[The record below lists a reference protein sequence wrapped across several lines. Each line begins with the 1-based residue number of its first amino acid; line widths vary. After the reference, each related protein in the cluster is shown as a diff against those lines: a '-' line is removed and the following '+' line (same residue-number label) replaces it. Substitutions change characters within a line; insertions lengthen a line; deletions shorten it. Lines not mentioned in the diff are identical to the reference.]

1 MLILKSAFLSI
12 YLTHQNDCNQ
22 ASQRTIFFNHIN
34 YLDSVASKPFS
45 FSGNSTNQYPEED
58 IRGCEFSRQW
68 PKMEHIF
75 LSPRLETHSAVN
87 PRVLVSEKY
96 DGSNLAVSSEGVV
109 ASRRTVLLVRPCR
122 EDLINF
128 TFQSAPLATLDGIFE
143 RLLELK
149 KGFASL
155 IPSNVS
161 LKEVLVY
168 GELILKGTATGKE
181 DRYGYRN
188 KGYSLGDLLIF
199 GVGLTFEKLKD
210 EKLAQNMTTNL
221 EEQGFHI
228 FDKINTTYF
237 MAMSPKL
244 KKLLDKYNI
253 GPSVEQKEMA
263 FSDLAK
269 TFKKSLLDQS
279 IEGVVVSFGSE
290 LVKWK
295 SALSC
300 QQWFQ
305 ADVEETRGKVDEETY
320 EAFKAVVG
328 ESVSSSRKNKP
339 VNSRLENQLETAL
352 ISAKT
357 KMRDLKEHLEDGG
370 STDEYIKKI
379 EIEML
384 NDANGSIAFRKQ
396 VHSFVSSRVIQ
407 PESIK

>member
-1 MLILKSAFLSI
+1 
-12 YLTHQNDCNQ
+12 
-22 ASQRTIFFNHIN
+22 
-34 YLDSVASKPFS
+34 
-45 FSGNSTNQYPEED
+45 
-58 IRGCEFSRQW
+58 
-68 PKMEHIF
+68 MEHIF

-87 PRVLVSEKY
+87 PMVLVSEKY
-96 DGSNLAVSSEGVV
+96 DGSNLAISSEGVV
-109 ASRRTVLLVRPCR
+109 ASRRAVLLVRPCR

-128 TFQSAPLATLDGIFE
+128 TFESAPLATLDGLFE

-149 KGFASL
+149 KGFESL
-155 IPSNVS
+155 IPSNAS

-210 EKLAQNMTTNL
+210 EKLAQNMTKNL
-221 EEQGFHI
+221 EEQGFHM
-228 FDKINTTYF
+228 FDNTNTTYF

-305 ADVEETRGKVDEETY
+305 ADVKETRGKVDEETY
-320 EAFKAVVG
+320 EAFKAVVE
-328 ESVSSSRKNKP
+328 ESVSSSRKNKA
-339 VNSRLENQLETAL
+339 VNSRLENQLETAF

-384 NDANGSIAFRKQ
+384 KDANGSVAFRKQ

-407 PESIK
+407 PESIKQKNY